1 MMKEEDELDSESE
14 NEMKM
19 KVTMQYH
26 DSRAEPERKK
36 DSRRILLEKMITMG
50 WSGELFDK
58 RNVQK
63 STTRLKQNKRL
74 LKMVWRIVR

>member
-19 KVTMQYH
+19 KVMQFH

-58 RNVQK
+58 RNATN
-63 STTRLKQNKRL
+63 TTCEK
-74 LKMVWRIVR
+74 